1 MRDGIQ
7 AAQLVLV
14 TSQEI
19 DEFGEKDTKLARML
33 MDTMLDQ
40 LRRCVRI
47 LRDTGIKTIVVVA
60 DHGHLFA
67 EEVGEDMKIDAPGG
81 RTADLHRRVWVGE
94 GGNMDSSFM
103 RAPLRSLGVESDFDI
118 ATPWN
123 FAVFKVAG
131 GNLTYFHGGLSPQ
144 ELIIPVLTLTPKAHR
159 AAGTSTGIN
168 WKLLPGAK
176 KLTTRFFSVQISGAS
191 TGLFELEP
199 PKVRVELRS
208 KGKPVSSPVSASYG
222 YEEATGDVTLKIA
235 DNDSKQIEPN
245 TVTVMVTLEE
255 DSPKTVSLVLLDAT
269 TGVELASIE
278 KIETAISL

>member
-1 MRDGIQ
+1 
-7 AAQLVLV
+7 
-14 TSQEI
+14 
-19 DEFGEKDTKLARML
+19 
-33 MDTMLDQ
+33 MLDQ
-40 LRRCVRI
+40 LRRSIRI
-47 LRDTGIKTIVVVA
+47 LRDAGITTIIVVA

-81 RTADLHRRVWVGE
+81 KTADLHRRVWVGE
-94 GGNMDSSFM
+94 GGNTDTSFM
-103 RAPLRSLGVESDFDI
+103 RTSLRSLGVDSDFDI

-131 GNLTYFHGGLSPQ
+131 GNLFYFHGGLSPQ
-144 ELIIPVLTLTPKAHR
+144 ELIVPVLKLTPKAHR
-159 AAGTSTGIN
+159 TTGTSTGIS

-176 KLTTRFFSVQISGAS
+176 KLSTRFFSVQVTGIG
-191 TGLFELEP
+191 TGLFEVEA

-222 YEEATGDVTLKIA
+222 YEEATGDVMLKIA
-235 DNDSKQIEPN
+235 DNDNKQIEPN
-245 TVTVMVTLEE
+245 TVTVMATLEE
-255 DSPKTVSLVLLDAT
+255 DIPKTVTLVLLDAT